1 MEIKEQTNKY
11 DTTQYIIKDGDFEV
25 DVLEILGGEEEIFV
39 FMYEEGLNIA
49 IYRMICCRG
58 IYEYNGCVRR
68 FDGKDEKLDYED
80 ELNVIMGYIIEQH
93 NKDDSRL
100 K

>member
-1 MEIKEQTNKY
+1 MQLIKNNENIYTEQFTV
-11 DTTQYIIKDGDFEV
+11 KDGDFEV
-25 DVLEILGGEEEIFV
+25 DVLEIPGGEEVIFV

-58 IYEYNGCVRR
+58 IYKYDGCVRR
-68 FDGKDEKLDYED
+68 FDGKDEELDYED

-93 NKDDSRL
+93 NK
-100 K
+100 